1 MRPRVI
7 VLSAGTQ
14 LPARLLL
21 LAPAFPFCPLVLHPR
36 FVSIS
41 LLLYISNL
49 KLLQRN
55 VSLVAPVFLDDLLYL
70 IGSPFLILI
79 ALSA

>member
-36 FVSIS
+36 FVSI
-41 LLLYISNL
+41 Y
-49 KLLQRN
+49 
-55 VSLVAPVFLDDLLYL
+55 PT
-70 IGSPFLILI
+70 
-79 ALSA
+79 